1 MAAYS
6 PLSKDLTARLGKET
20 KQAQGIYFTPPGC
33 IARNLALLAPYMSDI
48 VEVLEPACGSGEY
61 LTALRAAYP
70 TMRLTGIEYNRT
82 IYQAIQGLAADAMLL
97 HENYLAYRP
106 ATATLYDLI
115 VGNPPYFVMAKSEV
129 PKAYHPYFDGRPNMF
144 ILFLLHS
151 LRLLRPGGL
160 LSFILPKN
168 FLNCLYYD
176 KTRAYLNR
184 KCEILVIEECSTD
197 KYLETQQETIIF
209 IARKRTTASAA
220 AGPNAALKTIKLQK
234 KSNKAFILERQ
245 GYTIFAP
252 PASIPILNGLYQGST
267 SLAALGFKVSV
278 GTVVW
283 NQCKALLTAD
293 ATQTRLIYSS
303 DIVENK
309 LVMKSYTNTE
319 KKNFIQQAGW
329 TQPLLIVNRGYGV
342 GDYKF
347 NYCLLDGGTETPYL
361 IENHLIY
368 IDTLVPRADLLEAY
382 EKIIAS
388 FNDERTAAF
397 IRAYCGNNALNTTEL
412 ATILPIYHQA

>member
-6 PLSKDLTARLGKET
+6 PLSKELTARLGKPT

-33 IARNLALLAPYMSDI
+33 IARNLALLAPYLASGHFK
-48 VEVLEPACGSGEY
+48 EVLEPACGSGEY

-70 TMRLTGIEYNRT
+70 PMRLTGIEYNRT
-82 IYQAIQGLAADAMLL
+82 IYQAIQGLAADATLL

-115 VGNPPYFVMAKSEV
+115 IGNPPYFVLPKTEV

-184 KCEILVIEECSTD
+184 KCEILMIEECSTD

-220 AGPNAALKTIKLQK
+220 AQKTIKLK
-234 KSNKAFILERQ
+234 RKSNKAFIL
-245 GYTIFAP
+245 
-252 PASIPILNGLYQGST
+252 
-267 SLAALGFKVSV
+267 
-278 GTVVW
+278 
-283 NQCKALLTAD
+283 
-293 ATQTRLIYSS
+293 
-303 DIVENK
+303 
-309 LVMKSYTNTE
+309 
-319 KKNFIQQAGW
+319 
-329 TQPLLIVNRGYGV
+329 
-342 GDYKF
+342 
-347 NYCLLDGGTETPYL
+347 
-361 IENHLIY
+361 
-368 IDTLVPRADLLEAY
+368 
-382 EKIIAS
+382 
-388 FNDERTAAF
+388 
-397 IRAYCGNNALNTTEL
+397 
-412 ATILPIYHQA
+412 

>member
-1 MAAYS
+1 MAYS
-6 PLSKDLTARLGKET
+6 TLSKELTARLGKET
-20 KQAQGIYFTPPGC
+20 KQAQGIYFTPPAC
-33 IARNLALLAPYMSDI
+33 VARNLALLAPYLASGEFKD
-48 VEVLEPACGSGEY
+48 VLEPACGSGEY

-70 TMRLTGIEYNRT
+70 AMRLTGIEYNRT
-82 IYQAIQGLAADAMLL
+82 IYEAIQGLDATLL

-106 ATATLYDLI
+106 QTLMYGSATLYDLI
-115 VGNPPYFVMAKSEV
+115 IGNPPYFVMAKSHV

-176 KTRAYLNR
+176 KTRAYLNK
-184 KCEILVIEECSTD
+184 KCEILFIEECSTE

-209 IARKRTTASAA
+209 IARKRQTKAKA
-220 AGPNAALKTIKLQK
+220 NAALKTIKLK
-234 KSNKAFILERQ
+234 KKTNKAFILERQ

-252 PASIPILNGLYQGST
+252 PASIPILNALYQDST

-283 NQCKALLTAD
+283 NQCKDILTAD
-293 ATQTRLIYSS
+293 ARETRLIYSS
-303 DIVENK
+303 DIVDNK
-309 LVMKSYTNTE
+309 LVMKTYPNEE

-329 TQPLLIVNRGYGV
+329 THPLLIVNRGYGV

-347 NYCLLDGGTETPYL
+347 NYCLLDGTLLAPYL

-368 IDTLVPRADLLEAY
+368 IDSLTIRTDLLEAY

-412 ATILPIYHQA
+412 ATILPIYT

>member
-6 PLSKDLTARLGKET
+6 PLSKELTGRLGKAT

-33 IARNLALLAPYMSDI
+33 IARNLALLAPYLASGEFK
-48 VEVLEPACGSGEY
+48 EVLEPACGSGEY

-82 IYQAIQGLAADAMLL
+82 IYEAIEGLAADATLL

-106 ATATLYDLI
+106 ATLYDLI
-115 VGNPPYFVMAKSEV
+115 IGNPPYFVLSKTEV
-129 PKAYHPYFDGRPNMF
+129 PKAYHPYFDGRPNIF

-176 KTRAYLNR
+176 KTRAYLNKR
-184 KCEILVIEECSTD
+184 CEILVIEECSTE

-209 IARKRTTASAA
+209 IARKRTTAQAA
-220 AGPNAALKTIKLQK
+220 AQKTIKLQK

-252 PASIPILNGLYQGST
+252 PTSIPILNGLYQGSM

-283 NQCKALLTAD
+283 NQCKDILTAD

-309 LVMKSYTNTE
+309 LSLKSYTNPE

-347 NYCLLDGGTETPYL
+347 NYCLLDGGTPYL

-368 IDTLVPRADLLEAY
+368 IDTLEPRADLLTAY

-388 FNDERTAAF
+388 FNDERTADF

>member
-1 MAAYS
+1 MAYS
-6 PLSKDLTARLGKET
+6 TLSKELTARLGKET
-20 KQAQGIYFTPPGC
+20 KQAQGIYFTPPAC
-33 IARNLALLAPYMSDI
+33 VSRNLALLAPYLASGEFK
-48 VEVLEPACGSGEY
+48 EVLEPACGSGEY
-61 LTALRAAYP
+61 VTALWAAYP
-70 TMRLTGIEYNRT
+70 AMRLTGIEYNRT
-82 IYQAIQGLAADAMLL
+82 IYDAIQGLDATLL
-97 HENYLAYRP
+97 HENYLAYRS
-106 ATATLYDLI
+106 ATLYDLI
-115 VGNPPYFVMAKSEV
+115 IGNPPYFVMAKSHV

-176 KTRAYLNR
+176 KTRAYLNKR
-184 KCEILVIEECSTD
+184 CEILVIEECSTE

-209 IARKRTTASAA
+209 IVRKRLIKAQTQTSLRTVK
-220 AGPNAALKTIKLQK
+220 LKK
-234 KSNKAFILERQ
+234 KNNKAFILQRQ

-252 PASIPILNGLYQGST
+252 PASIPILNALYQDST

-283 NQCKALLTAD
+283 NQCKDILTAD
-293 ATQTRLIYSS
+293 ASQTRLIYSS
-303 DIVENK
+303 DIVDNK
-309 LVMKSYTNTE
+309 LSLKSYTNAE

-329 TQPLLIVNRGYGV
+329 THPLLIVNRGYGV

-347 NYCLLDGGTETPYL
+347 NYCLLDGTLLAPYL

-368 IDTLVPRADLLEAY
+368 IDSLVPRTDLLEAY

-412 ATILPIYHQA
+412 ATILPIYT

>member
-6 PLSKDLTARLGKET
+6 PLSKELTGRLGKAT

-33 IARNLALLAPYMSDI
+33 IARNLALLAPYFASGEFK
-48 VEVLEPACGSGEY
+48 EVLEPACGSGEY

-70 TMRLTGIEYNRT
+70 TIRLTGIEYNRT
-82 IYQAIQGLAADAMLL
+82 IYEAIEGLAADATLL

-106 ATATLYDLI
+106 ATLYDLI
-115 VGNPPYFVMAKSEV
+115 IGNPPYFVLSKTEV
-129 PKAYHPYFDGRPNMF
+129 PKAYHPYFDGRPNIF

-176 KTRAYLNR
+176 KTRAYLNKR
-184 KCEILVIEECSTD
+184 CEILVIEECSTE

-209 IARKRTTASAA
+209 IARKRTTAQAA
-220 AGPNAALKTIKLQK
+220 AQKTIKLQK

-252 PASIPILNGLYQGST
+252 PTSIPILNGLYQGSM

-283 NQCKALLTAD
+283 NQCKDILTAD

-309 LVMKSYTNTE
+309 LSLKSYTNPE

-347 NYCLLDGGTETPYL
+347 NYCLLDGGTPYL

-368 IDTLVPRADLLEAY
+368 IDTLEPRADLLTAY

-388 FNDERTAAF
+388 FNDERTADF

>member
-1 MAAYS
+1 
-6 PLSKDLTARLGKET
+6 
-20 KQAQGIYFTPPGC
+20 
-33 IARNLALLAPYMSDI
+33 LAPYLASGEFE
-48 VEVLEPACGSGEY
+48 EVLEPACGSGEY
-61 LTALRAAYP
+61 VTALRAAYP
-70 TMRLTGIEYNRT
+70 AMRLTGIEYNRT
-82 IYQAIQGLAADAMLL
+82 IYEAIRSMGGDMTLL
-97 HENYLAYRP
+97 HDNYLAYRP
-106 ATATLYDLI
+106 HNLMYDLI
-115 VGNPPYFVMAKSEV
+115 IGNPPYFVMAKTDV
-129 PKAYHPYFDGRPNMF
+129 PKAYHPYFDGRPNIF

-176 KTRAYLNR
+176 KTRAYLNKR
-184 KCEILVIEECSTD
+184 CEILVIEECSNE

-209 IARKRTTASAA
+209 IVRKRTTAQTQTS
-220 AGPNAALKTIKLQK
+220 LKTIKLK
-234 KSNKAFILERQ
+234 KKNNKAFILERQ

-252 PASIPILNGLYQGST
+252 PASIPILNALYQDST

-283 NQCKALLTAD
+283 NQCKDILTAD
-293 ATQTRLIYSS
+293 TRETRLIYSS
-303 DIVENK
+303 DIVDNK
-309 LVMKSYTNTE
+309 LVLKTYANAE

-329 TQPLLIVNRGYGV
+329 THPLLIVNRGYGV

-347 NYCLLDGGTETPYL
+347 NYCLLEGTLLAPYL

-368 IDTLVPRADLLEAY
+368 IDSLVPRTDLLEAY

-412 ATILPIYHQA
+412 ATILPIYKA

>member
-6 PLSKDLTARLGKET
+6 PLSKELTGRLGKAT

-33 IARNLALLAPYMSDI
+33 IARNLALLAPYLASGEFK
-48 VEVLEPACGSGEY
+48 EVLEPACGSGEY

-70 TMRLTGIEYNRT
+70 TIRLTGIEYNRT
-82 IYQAIQGLAADAMLL
+82 IYEAIEGLAADATLL

-106 ATATLYDLI
+106 ATLYDLI
-115 VGNPPYFVMAKSEV
+115 IGNPPYFVLSKTEV
-129 PKAYHPYFDGRPNMF
+129 PKAYHPYFDGRPNIF

-176 KTRAYLNR
+176 KTRAYLNKR
-184 KCEILVIEECSTD
+184 CEILVIEECSTE

-209 IARKRTTASAA
+209 IARKRTTAQAA
-220 AGPNAALKTIKLQK
+220 AQKTIKLQK

-283 NQCKALLTAD
+283 NQCKDILTAD

-309 LVMKSYTNTE
+309 LSLKSYTNPE

-347 NYCLLDGGTETPYL
+347 NYCLLDGGTPYL

-368 IDTLVPRADLLEAY
+368 IDTLEPRADLLTAY

-388 FNDERTAAF
+388 FNDERTADF

>member
-1 MAAYS
+1 MAYS
-6 PLSKDLTARLGKET
+6 TLSKELTARLEKET
-20 KQAQGIYFTPPGC
+20 KQAQGIYFTPPAC
-33 IARNLALLAPYMSDI
+33 VARNLALLAPYLAGGEFR
-48 VEVLEPACGSGEY
+48 EVLEPACGSGEY

-70 TMRLTGIEYNRT
+70 AMRLTGIEYNRT
-82 IYQAIQGLAADAMLL
+82 IYEAIRSMGGDMTLL
-97 HENYLAYRP
+97 HENYLAYKP
-106 ATATLYDLI
+106 QTLMYGSATLYDLI
-115 VGNPPYFVMAKSEV
+115 IGNPPYFVMAKTDV
-129 PKAYHPYFDGRPNMF
+129 PKAYHPYFDGRPNIF

-176 KTRAYLNR
+176 KTRAYLNK
-184 KCEILVIEECSTD
+184 KCEILVIEECSNE

-209 IARKRTTASAA
+209 IVRKRTRTS
-220 AGPNAALKTIKLQK
+220 PSLKTIKLK
-234 KSNKAFILERQ
+234 KKNNKAFILKRQ

-252 PASIPILNGLYQGST
+252 PASIPILNALYQNST

-283 NQCKALLTAD
+283 NQCKAILTTD
-293 ATQTRLIYSS
+293 ARETRLIYSS
-303 DIVENK
+303 DIVDNK
-309 LVMKSYTNTE
+309 LVLKTYHNQE

-329 TQPLLIVNRGYGV
+329 THPLLIVNRGYGV

-347 NYCLLDGGTETPYL
+347 NYCLLAGTLLAPYL

-368 IDTLVPRADLLEAY
+368 IDSLTTRADLLDAY

-412 ATILPIYHQA
+412 ATILPIYIKA